1 MVHCLLFVITRCTS
15 APSPS
20 SSYFFL
26 ICRTYGGKKHL
37 RPSLLVTTKQ
47 YYAGFPVSLHHSGA
61 AKSMS
66 YGLTITEALRYV
78 AARLQVQLFCGV
90 CPFVIIHTDMH
101 N

>member
-1 MVHCLLFVITRCTS
+1 MVHCLSFIITRCAS

-20 SSYFFL
+20 SFFFL
-26 ICRTYGGKKHL
+26 IIFRTYGGKKHL

-47 YYAGFPVSLHHSGA
+47 YYAGFPVELHHSGA

-66 YGLTITEALRYV
+66 YGLKTTEALRYV
-78 AARLQVQLFCGV
+78 AARLQVKLFCGV
-90 CPFVIIHTDMH
+90 CPIVIIHTDMH